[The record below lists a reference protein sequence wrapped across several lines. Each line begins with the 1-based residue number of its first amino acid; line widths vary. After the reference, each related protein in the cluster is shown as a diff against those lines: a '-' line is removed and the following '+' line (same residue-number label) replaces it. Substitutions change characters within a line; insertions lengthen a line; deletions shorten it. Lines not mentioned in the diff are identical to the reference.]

1 VFVLAGRQIVT
12 LVSPPL
18 GLVARTEIV
27 VGAPSGGVRQGWGGP
42 IIDGSPATPRSGAA
56 EKRPLEW

>member
-1 VFVLAGRQIVT
+1 VLAGRQIVT

-18 GLVARTEIV
+18 GLVARAEIV
-27 VGAPSGGVRQGWGGP
+27 VGATSGGVRQGWGGP

-56 EKRPLEW
+56 EKRPLKW